1 MTNVMV
7 QVVKTNRQFVG
18 ETQKSFEPII
28 KKMKQY
34 FTRVYNVDFISEA
47 KVDITSNSNNLESIL
62 KAFKFTV
69 GVQSYSNIGRVCRFT
84 VDGADNTVT
93 PDSYVQH
100 EIDCNWNGLLERI
113 ETEESVL
120 NPIED
125 DTPSPTNTELNDFT
139 IETVNPTRNDAS
151 KAVDSDE
158 PRGETSASSSD
169 DSDSTNDPMNT
180 STSYIER
187 RMFTQPNQNLFSIES
202 MITKTEIIRILHLD
216 NSQCRKLRSIEKR
229 KRKRFQSKYGNERID
244 VVARAIR
251 FANRHILNGG
261 LSVKDSEMNDPS
273 LEEAKDF
280 EIGNENYKKGWARRL
295 KVDGGLYGRTY
306 IQSFKDD
313 VELLFQRGKLNSSEK
328 MNPAQIRES
337 LKEKY
342 PNRFSIPSETEIKQE
357 IGLLFSK
364 SKKSSVGGTKNKQIK
379 NKGQNVRDMVD
390 QSLTSSW
397 HLATL
402 RCMAM

>member
-1 MTNVMV
+1 MRTWKKNKITRINTPKGLGFALAWNGGMTNVMV

-18 ETQKSFEPII
+18 EIQKSFEPII

-34 FTRVYNVDFISEA
+34 FTRVNNVNFISET
-47 KVDITSNSNNLESIL
+47 KVDITPNSNNLESIL

-139 IETVNPTRNDAS
+139 IETANPTRNDAS
-151 KAVDSDE
+151 MAVDSDK
-158 PRGETSASSSD
+158 PRGETNASSSD

-187 RMFTQPNQNLFSIES
+187 RMFTQPNQKLFF
-202 MITKTEIIRILHLD
+202 
-216 NSQCRKLRSIEKR
+216 N
-229 KRKRFQSKYGNERID
+229 
-244 VVARAIR
+244 
-251 FANRHILNGG
+251 
-261 LSVKDSEMNDPS
+261 
-273 LEEAKDF
+273 
-280 EIGNENYKKGWARRL
+280 
-295 KVDGGLYGRTY
+295 
-306 IQSFKDD
+306 
-313 VELLFQRGKLNSSEK
+313 
-328 MNPAQIRES
+328 
-337 LKEKY
+337 
-342 PNRFSIPSETEIKQE
+342 
-357 IGLLFSK
+357 
-364 SKKSSVGGTKNKQIK
+364 
-379 NKGQNVRDMVD
+379 
-390 QSLTSSW
+390 
-397 HLATL
+397 
-402 RCMAM
+402 